1 MYPNK
6 QVGARGLRHNSEEH
20 FEFSVGDC
28 WTLVKEG
35 AANFVTIYVN
45 AIGLSLVF
53 IELAPIP
60 KSNNGPLPT
69 MTFPM
74 SAAPPSIYSQH

>member
-1 MYPNK
+1 MVVSCSPHDIRC
-6 QVGARGLRHNSEEH
+6 GAFKIFNQFFERGAGWSKRR
-20 FEFSVGDC
+20 
-28 WTLVKEG
+28 

-53 IELAPIP
+53 IELTPIP